1 MANQKEFRKRRSRL
15 PGLVSIYLAV
25 IAAGFSLIFTFPSAS
40 ADHMIYSSVL
50 SEQWGYAMVYI
61 FIWNYPSNFLY
72 LLYGVVVNR
81 LHNLRSA
88 EEQGG
93 EAASEVSASRGV
105 LLSRRKEISLVAF
118 YTAVITFI
126 GANTD
131 YYLPFNLTERW
142 EGLHKVYIVAEIDPV
157 GFPIALGIIFLTFYL
172 PLFMH
177 LRVKKRW
184 AVLSA
189 SIAVS
194 MNAFLWY
201 LIANMQYLFRDIDL
215 FAEFFYLSI
224 ALYITVIVLS
234 IYYLKFWG
242 IREKEGEE
250 ETPDEKTENQEWTPA
265 D

>member
-1 MANQKEFRKRRSRL
+1 MGNQKEFRERRSRL
-15 PGLVSIYLAV
+15 PGLVSIYLAAL
-25 IAAGFSLIFTFPSAS
+25 AAGFSLILTFPSAS
-40 ADHMIYSSVL
+40 ADHTMYSSVL
-50 SEQWGYAMVYI
+50 SQQWGYAMIYI

-81 LHNLRSA
+81 LHHFRSVGG
-88 EEQGG
+88 QGG
-93 EAASEVSASRGV
+93 GAVSEVSVPRRV
-105 LLSRRKEISLVAF
+105 LLSRRKEISLIAL
-118 YTAVITFI
+118 YTAIVTFI

-172 PLFMH
+172 PFSMH

-201 LIANMQYLFRDIDL
+201 LMANMHYLFRNIDL

-224 ALYITVIVLS
+224 ALYITVIVSS
-234 IYYLKFWG
+234 IYYLKFWR
-242 IREKEGEE
+242 IPEE
-250 ETPDEKTENQEWTPA
+250 EEEEIPDEKTENQEWAPA